1 MKLYELLENTDIQSE
16 YKVVYVKENDY
27 QRTEITDPIT
37 DDNVYYDSEINYIY
51 AENDIIYIEVE
62 EVTNANA

>member
-1 MKLYELLENTDIQSE
+1 MKLYELLENNEIQSD

-27 QRTEITDPIT
+27 ERTEITDPIE
-37 DDNVYYDSEINYIY
+37 DDNVYYDSEINFIY

-62 EVTNANA
+62 EVKNEDT